1 MLENLFQEA
10 HLHPILQGICTFVD
24 HSTRGKLSFAYLR
37 DYRTIPRPHSR
48 AASLSSP
55 STNSSNRPLGLFN
68 FSPDEVKLPISP
80 CSTKAG
86 MLQFYSHNHIFPRQ
100 CFSYYLY
107 KQKRQVRDVRGCMDE
122 SRHVIT
128 YALGSA
134 SYFPFA
140 QLA

>member
-1 MLENLFQEA
+1 MLGNLFQDA
-10 HLHPILQGICTFVD
+10 HSHPILQGICTFVD

-80 CSTKAG
+80 CSSTAG
-86 MLQFYSHNHIFPRQ
+86 LLQLYSHNYIFSRQ
-100 CFSYYLY
+100 IFLLLSL
-107 KQKRQVRDVRGCMDE
+107 QPETSGQGCPWLHGRVETCDYMC
-122 SRHVIT
+122 IK
-128 YALGSA
+128 
-134 SYFPFA
+134 
-140 QLA
+140 